1 MSWKGENMEKQRI
14 YLEISKGVINF
25 RMNNFGKA
33 CEKEALFLERM
44 GKDVSSHRDEKEWQ
58 KEVSRTIIKS

>member
-1 MSWKGENMEKQRI
+1 MEKQRI
-14 YLEISKGVINF
+14 HIEINKGIISF
-25 RMNNFGKA
+25 RMNNFGKS

-58 KEVSRTIIKS
+58 KESVKIIEKT